1 MPRSGNTYSRPAGQP
16 VSAGTTIDATVFNNL
31 TADIASELTRSW
43 TNDGTGT
50 PTANIPMNNF
60 RFTGLGNGS
69 LAGDSATLGQVQ
81 GGGTTW
87 LSGVAGTNTVT
98 GNASPAVTAYS
109 AGQTFSF
116 VPAATNTGAATL
128 QINGAGTAQQVFAFG
143 VACAGGEL
151 IAGVPVTVVHDGTRF
166 NIVNPQTVPIR
177 LNRTVA
183 SGASSVQWGSSILA
197 TATYDRWWVV
207 VSDVVLS
214 TTADIQMQFSTDN
227 GSTWIAGT
235 SNVYARAGG
244 TSAQNGLNSAIVAS
258 SGDSRILL
266 STGVTN
272 TSRFAGDFYIDLSS
286 WSSVRGIY
294 TVLVAGSQ
302 AYQTVFGAV
311 NSAANAFRILP
322 STGTIS
328 GNFSIYGLRK

>member
-166 NIVNPQTVPIR
+166 NIVNPFLPR
-177 LNRTVA
+177 LNFQQTAFSLSSSVVTSLPNAAYTRVSLVESFDPGNNIPVSANYYVA
-183 SGASSVQWGSSILA
+183 PAAGTYFFYASLAVAITSAAVSSVQIALERANNAGVNISITNMATSIVAAVSTPQVLGALMLGANAGDRFYLMGFQNNGGARDA
-197 TATYDRWWVV
+197 TA
-207 VSDVVLS
+207 
-214 TTADIQMQFSTDN
+214 
-227 GSTWIAGT
+227 
-235 SNVYARAGG
+235 GG
-244 TSAQNGLNSAIVAS
+244 ACYLGGWRLT
-258 SGDSRILL
+258 
-266 STGVTN
+266 
-272 TSRFAGDFYIDLSS
+272 
-286 WSSVRGIY
+286 
-294 TVLVAGSQ
+294 
-302 AYQTVFGAV
+302 
-311 NSAANAFRILP
+311 
-322 STGTIS
+322 
-328 GNFSIYGLRK
+328 